1 MNIENRKLENHY
13 KNKEADLHS
22 KIHQVYHTSHTT
34 TTATTNTNTMSDLI
48 EETATGV
55 NASTSNKRQRLSST
69 GDYNKKG
76 VQGSPV
82 GSMAGI
88 AMATR
93 SRSRSPSLLPT
104 FEKLAKELC
113 KIVDTDHH
121 SRNDAKRALANVS
134 RWGYTGDDNP
144 NSTFLSDL
152 SELGGIQLVLLFLKN
167 NQSDPSCVMV
177 AMKVIMAC
185 THRPFDHPNHNIANE
200 ITRYFIMRNGIKIV
214 LNAGKELYNDN
225 NNDTN
230 KRGGGDGDGGDHDN
244 DTITSAA
251 AATQQLHALRWI
263 WMVLMNVTGKTST
276 FETVDKEQLLA
287 IFDSFLETMTRLG
300 LRNAATANAA
310 TTITNN
316 KTVVSPKK
324 SEGSNSIGQ
333 TVQPDACE
341 SAADT
346 SLNIVQRA
354 FSFCSP
360 TAPRK
365 RSFIE
370 TTAREQHPQ
379 GNKGEGIDKITSTDI
394 ATPTT
399 TTTVDINKAKEKSEV
414 VNTRLT
420 SLILE
425 DMFSTLT
432 NVSNNAHMTRD
443 DFQGMDL
450 ISKCIEA
457 LKKPNGEWIDNNKE
471 LYIHA
476 SRFFVQCSKKDILS
490 TKNDFE
496 AAFPLI
502 VECIRRY
509 PEDSFKGELFDL
521 VRNAY
526 SVVYDKSF
534 IQGSGIL
541 GAVATVLQS
550 HYISETTKDASHQL
564 LKELLD

>member
-1 MNIENRKLENHY
+1 M
-13 KNKEADLHS
+13 
-22 KIHQVYHTSHTT
+22 
-34 TTATTNTNTMSDLI
+34 
-48 EETATGV
+48 
-55 NASTSNKRQRLSST
+55 
-69 GDYNKKG
+69 
-76 VQGSPV
+76 
-82 GSMAGI
+82 
-88 AMATR
+88 
-93 SRSRSPSLLPT
+93 
-104 FEKLAKELC
+104 
-113 KIVDTDHH
+113 
-121 SRNDAKRALANVS
+121 
-134 RWGYTGDDNP
+134 
-144 NSTFLSDL
+144 
-152 SELGGIQLVLLFLKN
+152 
-167 NQSDPSCVMV
+167 
-177 AMKVIMAC
+177 
-185 THRPFDHPNHNIANE
+185 
-200 ITRYFIMRNGIKIV
+200 
-214 LNAGKELYNDN
+214 
-225 NNDTN
+225 
-230 KRGGGDGDGGDHDN
+230 
-244 DTITSAA
+244 
-251 AATQQLHALRWI
+251 
-263 WMVLMNVTGKTST
+263 
-276 FETVDKEQLLA
+276 
-287 IFDSFLETMTRLG
+287 
-300 LRNAATANAA
+300 
-310 TTITNN
+310 
-316 KTVVSPKK
+316 VVSPKK
-324 SEGSNSIGQ
+324 SEGSTSIGQ

-354 FSFCSP
+354 FIFCSP

-370 TTAREQHPQ
+370 TNAREQHPQ
-379 GNKGEGIDKITSTDI
+379 GRKGGGIDKITSPTI
-394 ATPTT
+394 ATTTTTTCT
-399 TTTVDINKAKEKSEV
+399 TTTVDINKAKEETEV

-420 SLILE
+420 SLVLE
-425 DMFSTLT
+425 DMFSTLM
-432 NVSNNAHMTRD
+432 NVSHNAHMTRD

-550 HYISETTKDASHQL
+550 HYISEATKDASHQL